1 MNKQEIEQLFQLLA
15 IYRPGDKRLEDKTL
29 KAAWL
34 LVLEPF
40 SPSEVKKAVGA
51 YFRES
56 GYFPDVSDIAVL
68 CPRPMTESAPEA
80 EAGRWPGWEA
90 NGYRDAEDYRAKMGE
105 LIALGRLM
113 DTDYISAGVPHPSEA
128 RKLGW
133 TVGDWIE
140 RCKGVAVC

>member
-1 MNKQEIEQLFQLLA
+1 MNKKEIEQLFQLLA

-40 SPSEVKKAVGA
+40 SPAEVKTAVGA

-56 GYFPDVSDIAVL
+56 KYFPDVSDIALL
-68 CPRPMTESAPEA
+68 CPKAPPVLQAA
-80 EAGRWPGWEA
+80 EVGRWQGWEA
-90 NGYRDAEDYRAKMGE
+90 NGYQGAEDYQAKMGE
-105 LIALGRLM
+105 LITLGRLM
-113 DTDYISAGVPHPSEA
+113 DLDYISAGVPHPSEA

-133 TVGDWIE
+133 TAGDWIE
-140 RCKGVAVC
+140 RCREVGLC